1 MDEEVKNK
9 TIDSLK
15 LIFAV
20 TVVAMHGFLLE
31 SQYNRYI
38 LGILTNGLFRSAVP
52 FFFIVSG
59 YLFFKT
65 IKNNTTKKWFSHI
78 IKVYLI
84 WSIIY
89 AYKLLAILQIENA
102 SILRKVYLII
112 RAEITGTAQLWF
124 IPALIITA
132 FLCLLLRNSIKCK
145 PKITLVFISILWIT
159 GVLLNWRFVIIDS
172 PNSFFYRNGLF
183 YGIPMFFIGYL
194 IASNDF
200 IIAAVQGKLKAL
212 LLLSLILSA
221 YESLAWTKFIN
232 DSGSHFINSMDMT
245 FSAPFLSTVLFL
257 LCLRRPGIIALSGLE
272 RLTSTFMY
280 YSHILFLDAAY
291 LVLYYCSSWSGVNI
305 PLKEM
310 ATVAAVLLIITC
322 CFFFQKT
329 IKRLV

>member
-1 MDEEVKNK
+1 MKNK

-20 TVVAMHGFLLE
+20 TVVAMHGFLLD

-38 LGILTNGLFRSAVP
+38 LGVFTNGFFRSAVP

-65 IKNNTTKKWFSHI
+65 IKKNTTKKWFSHI

-89 AYKLLAILQIENA
+89 AYKLSAILQIENA
-102 SILRKVYLII
+102 SVLRKIYLII
-112 RAEITGTAQLWF
+112 RAEITGAAQLWF

-132 FLCLLLRNSIKCK
+132 LLCLLLKNAIQCK
-145 PKITLVFISILWIT
+145 PKVMLVFISILWII
-159 GVLLNWRFVIIDS
+159 GVLLNWRFVIVDS
-172 PNSFFYRNGLF
+172 PNSFFYRNGIF
-183 YGIPMFFIGYL
+183 YGMPMFFLGYL
-194 IASNDF
+194 IASNEWVTANF
-200 IIAAVQGKLKAL
+200 NGKLKAL
-212 LLLSLILSA
+212 LLLAIIFSA

-232 DSGSHFINSMDMT
+232 DSGSHFITSMDMT
-245 FSAPFLSTVLFL
+245 FSAPFLSTILFL
-257 LCLRRPGIIALSGLE
+257 LCLRRPGIIALSGIE

-280 YSHILFLDAAY
+280 YSHILFLDGAY
-291 LVLYYCSSWSGVNI
+291 LVLAYCSKWIGVNI

-310 ATVAAVLLIITC
+310 ATIAAVLLIITS